1 MHPRFLESNYQRGVH
16 ALCKMSWAPKSR
28 TSVYNQRIG
37 EVVSGFLPRRGG
49 RVILTFIGDFGAR
62 SLEAPE
68 FRGEV
73 AAPCPAELASPC
85 FCL

>member
-1 MHPRFLESNYQRGVH
+1 MHPRFLESNFIKGEFMHFAKCRG
-16 ALCKMSWAPKSR
+16 LRSQEPPS
-28 TSVYNQRIG
+28 NQRIG

-49 RVILTFIGDFGAR
+49 RVILAFIGDFGAR

-68 FRGEV
+68 FKGEV
-73 AAPCPAELASPC
+73 AAPCLAELASPC